1 MTPVQQEADDA
12 LDMHSVYSENG
23 RRLKSYE
30 KTAKEELTPEG
41 LNFRFDNTFIPVI
54 SLLKTPMA
62 ACLSLASC
70 NIGETGFA
78 MT

>member
-1 MTPVQQEADDA
+1 MHTASARTGRDSRGPVMPVQHEADDA

-41 LNFRFDNTFIPVI
+41 LDFRFDNTFITVN
-54 SLLKTPMA
+54 S
-62 ACLSLASC
+62 
-70 NIGETGFA
+70 GFG
-78 MT
+78 TF